1 MVYEVV
7 LTVESVDEILTVQ
20 TKTTAQYFPM
30 VIFIFLHKVVLMF
43 ESGDTILNCDH
54 SNEFKATE
62 QFFPVVLFI
71 RCFFPQLK
79 RPSRVA
85 RVQNAPSKSNFMHA
99 FRRASMRLQ
108 DKKYKNLNYNLKK
121 K

>member
-1 MVYEVV
+1 MVYKVV

-54 SNEFKATE
+54 SNEFE
-62 QFFPVVLFI
+62 FFPVVLFI

-79 RPSRVA
+79 RPSKVA
-85 RVQNAPSKSNFMHA
+85 RVQNAPSKSNSLCTLCTLALLGAMG
-99 FRRASMRLQ
+99 
-108 DKKYKNLNYNLKK
+108 
-121 K
+121 

>member
-1 MVYEVV
+1 MVYKVV
-7 LTVESVDEILTVQ
+7 LTVESGKMKYLTVQ

-79 RPSRVA
+79 RPSKVA
-85 RVQNAPSKSNFMHA
+85 RVQNAPSKSNSLCTLCTLALLGAMG
-99 FRRASMRLQ
+99 
-108 DKKYKNLNYNLKK
+108 
-121 K
+121 